1 MLVQTT
7 DDVALDSLV
16 PVLEYFIDRSCLQE
30 WKINRQ
36 TIAFHN
42 LSWLL
47 AGSAIF
53 WRDGVSYEAQAGDL
67 VYLPRGTTRKAAT
80 DPENLMHCYACD
92 FQCQSLGGT
101 ASARLPLP
109 TLSHIGIPDGLLEL
123 YRRLNRVWLEKSP
136 GSGLETRGL
145 FSLIIHR
152 LVFASRAVGRHE
164 EPAKRLSLV
173 QDFIFQHYAEPISL
187 ARLAALV
194 RLNPRYFG
202 NWFSDRTGMTAKE
215 YINRIRIR
223 KATDL
228 LATGGF
234 NVAEAAYKSGF
245 DDVFYFS
252 KVFKRIAGYPPSD
265 LLRFGSSG
273 RSPIPD

>member
-1 MLVQTT
+1 MFVQTT
-7 DDVALDSLV
+7 DRGALDELV
-16 PVLEYFIDRSCLQE
+16 PVLEYFVDRSCLPE

-47 AGSAIF
+47 AGSATF
-53 WRDGVSYEAQAGDL
+53 WCDGVPYHAHAGDL
-67 VYLPRGTTRKAAT
+67 VYLPRGSTRRAVS
-80 DPENLMHCYACD
+80 DPEDLMHCYACD
-92 FQCQSLGGT
+92 FQCQSIGGT
-101 ASARLPLP
+101 ATARLPLP
-109 TLSHIGIPDGLLEL
+109 VLSRIGIPDGLLEL

-136 GSGLETRGL
+136 GYGLETRGL
-145 FSLIIHR
+145 FSMIIHR
-152 LVFASRAVGRHE
+152 LVYAE
-164 EPAKRLSLV
+164 EPSRRLSVV
-173 QDFIFQHYAEPISL
+173 QDFIIQHYAEPISL
-187 ARLAALV
+187 TRLAVLV

-202 NWFSDRTGMTAKE
+202 NWFSDRMGMTVKE

-234 NVAEAAYKSGF
+234 NVAEAAYDSGF
-245 DDVFYFS
+245 EDVFYFS
-252 KVFKRIAGYPPSD
+252 KVFKKIAGFPPSD
-265 LLRFGSSG
+265 LLRFGSAG